1 MYAPDIAGRVIQLWL
16 ARALA
21 IVVAHEQQLGDL
33 DAAAGDGDH
42 GATMVRG
49 LRAAHETVDGQPGG
63 PGALLLLAGDA
74 FADAAGGASGALIGA
89 LLGAIGAGIAPPPY
103 TTASVAA
110 ALESGLTTVMRLGK
124 ARPGDKTLVD
134 ALAPFVAALRTQP
147 EERPLALAWALALPA
162 AQEGAAATQAMVAA
176 RGRSARLGERSRG
189 HADPGAVSMTY
200 LLAAFGEMLATTCPA
215 PEAALSA

>member
-1 MYAPDIAGRVIQLWL
+1 MSAPDTAGRVVQLWL
-16 ARALA
+16 ARALV
-21 IVVAHEQQLGDL
+21 IVAAHEQHLGEL

-42 GATMVRG
+42 GATLVRG
-49 LRAAHETVDGQPGG
+49 LRAACAAVDGQSGTSG
-63 PGALLLLAGDA
+63 ELLLLAGDA

-89 LLGAIGAGIAPPPY
+89 LLSTVGAALPPAPY
-103 TTASVAA
+103 TPASMAA
-110 ALESGLTTVMRLGK
+110 ALETGLSAIMRLGK

-134 ALAPFVAALRTQP
+134 ALAPFVTALRTQP

-162 AQEGAAATQAMVAA
+162 AQEGAAATQAMVAV

-200 LLAAFGEMLATTCPA
+200 LLTALGDVLATACPA
-215 PEAALSA
+215 PATALPA